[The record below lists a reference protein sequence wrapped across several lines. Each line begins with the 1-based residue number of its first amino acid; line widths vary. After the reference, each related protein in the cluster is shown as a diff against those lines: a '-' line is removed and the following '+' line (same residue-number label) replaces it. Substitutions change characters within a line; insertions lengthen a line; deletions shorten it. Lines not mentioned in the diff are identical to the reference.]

1 MTVQNIIDGIID
13 KTGMCPLP
21 MERTCDRL
29 MTGEAD
35 MEVKK
40 IVTTFMATV
49 DVIREAIRLGANFII
64 THEPTW
70 FTGMDQTD
78 WLEGD
83 PVYQEKRKLLEENRI
98 AVWRFHDHM
107 HMGAEDGIYRGLEK
121 EFGWAAYR
129 MPDVEGSTM
138 NRFGA
143 CYEIPETTLKGMGMF
158 FRSRL
163 GMETVQIVGDPEM
176 PVKRVSVLVGG
187 GSLGLGLE
195 QRPMIQMRERDI
207 DVVICGDITEWT
219 LSAYVRDASALG
231 LQKGMLVLGHERSEE
246 WGMKYLGEWM
256 ESITGELEVVFVDA
270 GEPFNYI

>member
-83 PVYQEKRKLLEENRI
+83 PVYQEKRKL
-98 AVWRFHDHM
+98 
-107 HMGAEDGIYRGLEK
+107 
-121 EFGWAAYR
+121 
-129 MPDVEGSTM
+129 
-138 NRFGA
+138 
-143 CYEIPETTLKGMGMF
+143 
-158 FRSRL
+158 
-163 GMETVQIVGDPEM
+163 
-176 PVKRVSVLVGG
+176 
-187 GSLGLGLE
+187 
-195 QRPMIQMRERDI
+195 
-207 DVVICGDITEWT
+207 
-219 LSAYVRDASALG
+219 
-231 LQKGMLVLGHERSEE
+231 
-246 WGMKYLGEWM
+246 
-256 ESITGELEVVFVDA
+256 
-270 GEPFNYI
+270 